1 MPLKKGTISMRS
13 SSHSP
18 DRISV
23 TFDDDHAVANAGLI
37 QPATL
42 ADHLGL
48 RELFDEYVH
57 LGAGPGHANV
67 GLKATT
73 PIYSALAG
81 GDCIEDADRMR
92 VAATTEVL
100 GHGVR
105 APSTL
110 GTFLRSFTWGHVAQL
125 DRVLD
130 ESIRRSWAA
139 GAGPGQGPV
148 TLDVDSTICETYG
161 PKEQGSRFGYT
172 SRRGYHPLLGT
183 VAGTE
188 EVVGVR
194 RRGGNANTGR
204 GSWLSHPGVQP
215 CAPGGGNRADGAQSR
230 LGLLQ
235 LQGDRSLRQS
245 GGELLGH
252 GQDLQGIAQG
262 DRQMSFG
269 GSGLSSTR
277 IVAASTG
284 PMPHWRQST

>member
-1 MPLKKGTISMRS
+1 MRS

-48 RELFDEYVH
+48 RELFDDYVH

-67 GLKATT
+67 GLKAMTL
-73 PIYSALAG
+73 IYSALAG

-100 GHGVR
+100 GHSVR

-110 GTFLRSFTWGHVAQL
+110 GSFLRSFTWGHVAQL

-130 ESIRRSWAA
+130 ESICRSWKA
-139 GAGPGQGPV
+139 GAGPGVGPV

-161 PKEQGSRFGYT
+161 GKKGASGFCMGSPGELTF
-172 SRRGYHPLLGT
+172 
-183 VAGTE
+183 AGS
-188 EVVGVR
+188 VR
-194 RRGGNANTGR
+194 RCSATM
-204 GSWLSHPGVQP
+204 V
-215 CAPGGGNRADGAQSR
+215 
-230 LGLLQ
+230 
-235 LQGDRSLRQS
+235 
-245 GGELLGH
+245 
-252 GQDLQGIAQG
+252 
-262 DRQMSFG
+262 
-269 GSGLSSTR
+269 
-277 IVAASTG
+277 
-284 PMPHWRQST
+284 